1 MLKSQ
6 KKNKL
11 LSRTLTYI
19 VLILAAV
26 ICLFPFLW
34 MISTSFKPMS
44 DIYKMPEW
52 SSVTKEQEPTMIFDK
67 ECEVRNNFDDCLL
80 EKVDSI
86 LPPFNLMAMM
96 AETNVQH

>member
-1 MLKSQ
+1 MNFAKTGVPVQQDL
-6 KKNKL
+6 
-11 LSRTLTYI
+11 
-19 VLILAAV
+19 
-26 ICLFPFLW
+26 
-34 MISTSFKPMS
+34 
-44 DIYKMPEW
+44 PEW

>member
-26 ICLFPFLW
+26 ICLFPF
-34 MISTSFKPMS
+34 F
-44 DIYKMPEW
+44 
-52 SSVTKEQEPTMIFDK
+52 V
-67 ECEVRNNFDDCLL
+67 DDFHFL
-80 EKVDSI
+80 
-86 LPPFNLMAMM
+86 
-96 AETNVQH
+96 